1 MIFIK
6 YGFSL
11 AKVAGLTGIDLLTW
25 PPIDL
30 CPSDP
35 HRTARDRGAAWASEQ
50 GSAAPGLRRR
60 SAGVRA
66 IGRVGGSG
74 ASRRGQGASPWARE
88 STRGLFGGGERPTG
102 ARDGL
107 ERRRRYSL
115 RRRAIPGG
123 GRSNRAWERILGVSH
138 LGSQLQDKGAGSAAA
153 RRRRTAGAARGCAQ
167 REMGETAAG

>member
-1 MIFIK
+1 MISIK

-11 AKVAGLTGIDLLTW
+11 AKVAGLTGMDLLTW

-35 HRTARDRGAAWASEQ
+35 HRMTRDRGAAWASEQ

-66 IGRVGGSG
+66 IGCVGGSG

-88 STRGLFGGGERPTG
+88 STAGFSAAGTGPAG

-123 GRSNRAWERILGVSH
+123 GRANGAR
-138 LGSQLQDKGAGSAAA
+138 LGSQLQDKGAGSAVA